1 MHHVIAKTR
10 EFMLALKR
18 AASFFVEALGLRIPA
33 LKKSSKPSKED
44 NLRKRLE
51 EMNWAIERS
60 PNVGH
65 YYSQRSYFHRQLN
78 EHDAAV
84 EDLGNAIK
92 YTKDVRELSIN
103 FMKRGFI
110 YASKKQFVEA
120 ESDLNEAIRLN
131 PDIKVNA
138 YFGMG
143 HGYETAALFDKA
155 LEYYDTAIASSDSS
169 TSRDMLRLVYEGRKN
184 VYIKCRQYDDALYN
198 LDKLWQLDK
207 RDVKV
212 LQERASIKTRVGKIE
227 AALSD
232 MNTVVE
238 IEPKNLNALEFRA
251 FLYVLKD
258 DFATAE
264 QYCVEVLR
272 KFPESWQSH
281 DTRGYIHFIKQ
292 EYDAALAHFQKVID
306 AAGEQLSGV
315 YQGKVGQGLTL
326 YAQGRK
332 DEALAVWHELSAK
345 HSAYHSVE
353 TLRDYYILPQ
363 QALEVAE
370 QLISD
375 AQVEVTHE

>member
-1 MHHVIAKTR
+1 
-10 EFMLALKR
+10 MLALKR
-18 AASFFVEALGLRIPA
+18 VVSFFVEGLRLPIPA
-33 LKKSSKPSKED
+33 LKNQSKGSKED
-44 NLRKRLE
+44 NLRQRLE

-60 PNVGH
+60 PHVGH
-65 YYSQRSYFHRQLN
+65 YYSQRSYFHRELN
-78 EHDAAV
+78 NYDAAI

-92 YTKDVRELSIN
+92 YTKDVRELATN
-103 FMKRGFI
+103 YRTRGFM
-110 YASKKQFVEA
+110 YAWKKQFVEA
-120 ESDLNEAIRLN
+120 ENDLNEALRLN
-131 PDIKVNA
+131 PLIKVNA
-138 YFGMG
+138 YFWLGY
-143 HGYETAALFDKA
+143 GYETAEVFEKA
-155 LEYYDTAIASSDSS
+155 LEYYDTAVASSDSS
-169 TSRDMLRLVYEGRKN
+169 TSSDMLRLVYQGRKN
-184 VYIKCRQYDDALYN
+184 VYLKCRQYDDALYN

-212 LQERASIKTRVGKIE
+212 LQERASIKTRVGKID

-238 IEPKNLNALEFRA
+238 IEPENLNALEFRA

-264 QYCVEVLR
+264 QYCIEVLG
-272 KFPESWQSH
+272 KYPKSWQSH

-292 EYDAALAHFQKVID
+292 EYDTALTNFQKVID

-315 YQGKVGQGLTL
+315 YQGKVGQSLTL

-332 DEALAVWHELSAK
+332 DEALEVWHELATK
-345 HSAYHSVE
+345 HSAYQSVE

-363 QALEVAE
+363 QAIDVAE

-375 AQVEVTHE
+375 AQAAVTHE